1 MDVVILFE
9 MADDFFVVEL
19 YELNVEDAVAVE
31 VLLAALKVEDFAAV
45 VESLNELKLEGFVA
59 GFDKV
64 KVEEMSLL
72 PPLLAR

>member
-1 MDVVILFE
+1 M
-9 MADDFFVVEL
+9 
-19 YELNVEDAVAVE
+19 EDAVAVE
-31 VLLAALKVEDFAAV
+31 VLLAELKVEDFAAV
-45 VESLNELKLEGFVA
+45 DVSLNELKLEGFVA